1 MAANEPIPRD
11 VTDFLLRTIASIAEL
26 EALLLMRRETASWSA
41 DALAQRLYISSMEA
55 EHVLRTLM
63 SLGFLNKDAEGY
75 SYHCSSS
82 ELDAIV
88 AKTAEVHARQLI
100 PVTKLI
106 HEHGRK
112 IRRFADA
119 FRFRRDP

>member
-1 MAANEPIPRD
+1 MAASESIPRD
-11 VTDFLLRTIASIAEL
+11 VRDFLLRTIASIAEL
-26 EALLLMRRETASWSA
+26 EALLLMRRETAHWDA
-41 DALAQRLYISSMEA
+41 NALADRLYVSPAEA
-55 EHVLRTLM
+55 EHVLHTLM
-63 SLGFLNKDAEGY
+63 SLGVLSKEAQGY
-75 SYHCSSS
+75 RYRCASS
-82 ELDAIV
+82 ELDAMV
-88 AKTAEVHARQLI
+88 AKTAEVHARQLV

>member
-1 MAANEPIPRD
+1 MSASEPIPQEVR
-11 VTDFLLRTIASIAEL
+11 DFLLRTIASIAEL
-26 EALLLMRRETASWSA
+26 EALLLMRREAAHWSA
-41 DALAQRLYISSMEA
+41 DALADRLYVSHAEA
-55 EHVLRTLM
+55 EHVLQVLM
-63 SLGFLNKDAEGY
+63 SLGALSRDAEGY
-75 SYHCSSS
+75 RYHCTSS
-82 ELDAIV
+82 ELDSMV

-100 PVTKLI
+100 AVTKLI